1 MVKVIGIKNAK
12 SNNKWNRCYGL
23 FIAALVSAGLAIPF
37 FVGFGVLFAN
47 GQSDWDKDGRGI
59 LLPGDL
65 FMWFGLI
72 FLDFAFIFGTF
83 YYSTTLE
90 AKPSAEDELPFVE
103 SVLGTV
109 NEAFDKSTD
118 STEIKLNY

>member
-1 MVKVIGIKNAK
+1 MLQRSASIFPLDKQLLNFGTSTFENRSLKVLCCLQLI
-12 SNNKWNRCYGL
+12 
-23 FIAALVSAGLAIPF
+23 SAGLAIPF

-47 GQSDWDKDGRGI
+47 GKSDWDKDGRGI

-83 YYSTTLE
+83 YYR
-90 AKPSAEDELPFVE
+90 
-103 SVLGTV
+103 
-109 NEAFDKSTD
+109 
-118 STEIKLNY
+118 

>member
-1 MVKVIGIKNAK
+1 MLHSNVVEPKTKCCTLMCVKQLPNDTVQCGTPYI
-12 SNNKWNRCYGL
+12 
-23 FIAALVSAGLAIPF
+23 
-37 FVGFGVLFAN
+37 
-47 GQSDWDKDGRGI
+47 I
-59 LLPGDL
+59 LLYIVY
-65 FMWFGLI
+65 F
-72 FLDFAFIFGTF
+72 
-83 YYSTTLE
+83 STTLE